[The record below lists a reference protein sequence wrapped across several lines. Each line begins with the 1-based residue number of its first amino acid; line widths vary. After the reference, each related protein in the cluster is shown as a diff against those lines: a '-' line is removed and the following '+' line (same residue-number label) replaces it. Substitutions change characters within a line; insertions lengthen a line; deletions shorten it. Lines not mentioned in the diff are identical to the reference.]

1 MRTDLERR
9 FLSRL
14 AEAPKGRVGYSRA
27 SDYEAARVQ
36 FLGLIEDGLIVER
49 RLGLVPGFQITAKGR
64 AYLNPQGDA

>member
-14 AEAPKGRVGYSRA
+14 AEAPKGRVGYSRS

-36 FLGLIEDGLIVER
+36 FLALIEDGLIVER
-49 RLGLVPGFQITAKGR
+49 RLGLVPGFRLTDAGR
-64 AYLNPQGDA
+64 EYLNPQGNQ